1 MFIMIFTIQIIF
13 RKNKDQRLNL
23 IQPATMQTVEFKN

>member
-23 IQPATMQTVEFKN
+23 IQPATMQTVGFKN